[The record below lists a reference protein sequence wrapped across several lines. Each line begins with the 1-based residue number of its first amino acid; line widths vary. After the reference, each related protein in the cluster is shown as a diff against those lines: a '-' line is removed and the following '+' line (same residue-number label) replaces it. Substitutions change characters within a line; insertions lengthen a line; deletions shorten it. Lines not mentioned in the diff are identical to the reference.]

1 MSTPW
6 QVLYRLDA
14 TQANMQDH
22 IHVNSPCKL
31 TCDALQILN
40 NTQTHKTF
48 LQLKISNPLDVSQTS
63 CAASITLHA
72 HNGQD
77 YVFPQEPLALSLD
90 AHASFEMEPLEISVQ
105 DVTSADVYIWQNS
118 DSHAS
123 NSLESD
129 PVEPAVNPAAGVMP
143 EAVNPAAGVIPEAV
157 NPAAGVMPEV
167 GVIPELAVEPTVN
180 PTADVMPTMVMPSAN
195 NLADND
201 QGLTAQTDALS
212 NDSTTAQP
220 HTIGYVQA
228 ANTHALKQQTPAQK
242 NKKKIIVISLIVALV
257 CIAAIAAGAFWY
269 LHNQQVQNQ
278 QQEQADQ
285 DATSEDSSADQSD
298 NSPSKTPATLSISCN
313 PSKPFWGIWVYES
326 DDKKDA
332 DDHAH
337 DFTSHGFTAITVDT
351 ATIPEAK
358 FTKKYAVTVG
368 TWKDEAS
375 TKDAIQALKDAGY
388 GTFKPTYSGKISS
401 SSSAASVTLECV
413 SSTGTTLS
421 GSVRR
426 DANGY
431 VLADSDTH
439 TYTAE
444 EITAKNLTPAELC
457 IAWNEPF
464 ARKGYAFSNAGLQTY
479 FERNCP
485 WYKCTHAS
493 VSLQGVEAAN
503 NELFKSYAKEHS
515 DFSPWLYLKV

>member
-22 IHVNSPCKL
+22 IHVNDSCKL
-31 TCDALQILN
+31 TCEALQILN

-48 LQLKISNPLDVSQTS
+48 LQLKISNPFDAPQAS
-63 CAASITLHA
+63 CAASITLHTRD
-72 HNGQD
+72 GQD
-77 YVFPQEPLALSLD
+77 YVFPQEPLTLSLD
-90 AHASFEMEPLEISVQ
+90 THASFEMEPLEISVQ
-105 DVTSADVYIWQNS
+105 DVTGADVYIWQNA
-118 DSHAS
+118 DAHES
-123 NSLESD
+123 NSIESD
-129 PVEPAVNPAAGVMP
+129 VVEPAVNPAAGIAPEAGVMPEAVNTAAGVIPEAGVMP
-143 EAVNPAAGVIPEAV
+143 EAVNPAA
-157 NPAAGVMPEV
+157 
-167 GVIPELAVEPTVN
+167 
-180 PTADVMPTMVMPSAN
+180 DVMPTTVMPSVN
-195 NLADND
+195 NLADNHQD
-201 QGLTAQTDALS
+201 LTAQTGGLPNVSAA
-212 NDSTTAQP
+212 AQP
-220 HTIGYVQA
+220 HAIDYV
-228 ANTHALKQQTPAQK
+228 HATNAVAPQQKAQK
-242 NKKKIIVISLIVALV
+242 NKKKIIIISLIVALV

-269 LHNQQVQNQ
+269 LHTQQEQNQ
-278 QQEQADQ
+278 QQEQAEQSVESKDN
-285 DATSEDSSADQSD
+285 SADQSD
-298 NSPSKTPATLSISCN
+298 NSSSKATATLSISCN

-413 SSTGTTLS
+413 SSTGATLS

-439 TYTAE
+439 AYTTE

>member
-90 AHASFEMEPLEISVQ
+90 AHASFEMEPLEISIQ
-105 DVTSADVYIWQNS
+105 DVASADVYIWQNS
-118 DSHAS
+118 DSHES

-129 PVEPAVNPAAGVMP
+129 VVEPS
-143 EAVNPAAGVIPEAV
+143 VNPAAGVIPEAGVMPEAVEPTV
-157 NPAAGVMPEV
+157 NPAAGVMPTT
-167 GVIPELAVEPTVN
+167 VIPSV
-180 PTADVMPTMVMPSAN
+180 N
-195 NLADND
+195 NLADNHQD
-201 QGLTAQTDALS
+201 LTAQTDALS
-212 NDSTTAQP
+212 SESTTAQP
-220 HTIGYVQA
+220 HTIGYAQA
-228 ANTHALKQQTPAQK
+228 ANTHAPKQQTPAQK

-269 LHNQQVQNQ
+269 LHTQQEQNQ

-285 DATSEDSSADQSD
+285 DVTSEDSSADQSD
-298 NSPSKTPATLSISCN
+298 NSSSKTPATLSISCN

-388 GTFKPTYSGKISS
+388 GTFKPSYSGKISS
-401 SSSAASVTLECV
+401 SSSATSVTLECV
-413 SSTGTTLS
+413 SSTGATLS

-439 TYTAE
+439 EYTAE
-444 EITAKNLTPAELC
+444 ELAAKNLTPAELC
-457 IAWNEPF
+457 VAWNEPF

-503 NELFKSYAKEHS
+503 NELFKSYAKGRG
-515 DFSPWLYLKV
+515 DYSPWLYLKV

>member
-14 TQANMQDH
+14 TQTNMQDH

-90 AHASFEMEPLEISVQ
+90 AHTSFEMEPLEISVQ
-105 DVTSADVYIWQNS
+105 DVASADVYMWQNA
-118 DSHAS
+118 DAHES
-123 NSLESD
+123 NSIESD
-129 PVEPAVNPAAGVMP
+129 VVEPAVNPAAGIAP
-143 EAVNPAAGVIPEAV
+143 E
-157 NPAAGVMPEV
+157 AGVMPE
-167 GVIPELAVEPTVN
+167 TVD
-180 PTADVMPTMVMPSAN
+180 PAADVMPTTVMPSVN
-195 NLADND
+195 TLADNN

-220 HTIGYVQA
+220 HTIDYV
-228 ANTHALKQQTPAQK
+228 HATNAVAPQQKAQK
-242 NKKKIIVISLIVALV
+242 NKKKIIIISLIVALV

-269 LHNQQVQNQ
+269 LHTQQEQNQ
-278 QQEQADQ
+278 QQEQANQ

-298 NSPSKTPATLSISCN
+298 NSSSKTPATLSISCN

-444 EITAKNLTPAELC
+444 EITTKNLTPAELC

>member
-105 DVTSADVYIWQNS
+105 DVASADVYTWQNA
-118 DSHAS
+118 DAHEV

-129 PVEPAVNPAAGVMP
+129 AIEPAVNPAAGVMP
-143 EAVNPAAGVIPEAV
+143 EAVNPAV
-157 NPAAGVMPEV
+157 
-167 GVIPELAVEPTVN
+167 
-180 PTADVMPTMVMPSAN
+180 DVMPTTVMPSAN
-195 NLADND
+195 NLADNN
-201 QGLTAQTDALS
+201 QGLTAQTGALNS
-212 NDSTTAQP
+212 DSTAAQP

-228 ANTHALKQQTPAQK
+228 ANASVPKQKAQK
-242 NKKKIIVISLIVALV
+242 NKKKIIIISLIVALV

-269 LHNQQVQNQ
+269 LHTQQEQNQ
-278 QQEQADQ
+278 QQEQANQ

-298 NSPSKTPATLSISCN
+298 NSSSKATATLSISCN

-351 ATIPEAK
+351 VTIPEAK

-503 NELFKSYAKEHS
+503 NELFKSYAKGRG
-515 DFSPWLYLKV
+515 DYSPWLYLKV

>member
-1 MSTPW
+1 
-6 QVLYRLDA
+6 
-14 TQANMQDH
+14 MQDH

-105 DVTSADVYIWQNS
+105 DVASADVYIWQNS
-118 DSHAS
+118 DSHES

-129 PVEPAVNPAAGVMP
+129 VVEPS
-143 EAVNPAAGVIPEAV
+143 VNPAAGVIPEAGVMPEAVEPTV
-157 NPAAGVMPEV
+157 NPAAGVMPTT
-167 GVIPELAVEPTVN
+167 VIPSV
-180 PTADVMPTMVMPSAN
+180 N
-195 NLADND
+195 NLADNHQD
-201 QGLTAQTDALS
+201 LTAQTDALS
-212 NDSTTAQP
+212 SESTTAQP

-228 ANTHALKQQTPAQK
+228 ANTHAPKQQTPAQK

-269 LHNQQVQNQ
+269 LHTQQEQNQ

-285 DATSEDSSADQSD
+285 DVTSEDSSADQSD
-298 NSPSKTPATLSISCN
+298 NSSSKTPATLSISCN

-388 GTFKPTYSGKISS
+388 GTFKPSYSGKISS
-401 SSSAASVTLECV
+401 SSSATSVTLECV
-413 SSTGTTLS
+413 SSTGATLS

-439 TYTAE
+439 EYTAE
-444 EITAKNLTPAELC
+444 ELAAKNLTPAELC
-457 IAWNEPF
+457 VAWNEPF

-503 NELFKSYAKEHS
+503 NELFKSYAKGRG
-515 DFSPWLYLKV
+515 DYSPWLYLKV

>member
-48 LQLKISNPLDVSQTS
+48 LQLKISNPFDAPQTS

-72 HNGQD
+72 RDGQD

-90 AHASFEMEPLEISVQ
+90 AHASFEMEPLEISAQ
-105 DVTSADVYIWQNS
+105 DVTGADVYMWQNT
-118 DSHAS
+118 DAHEV

-129 PVEPAVNPAAGVMP
+129 AVEPAVNPAAGVVP
-143 EAVNPAAGVIPEAV
+143 EAVNPAADVVPEAGVIPE
-157 NPAAGVMPEV
+157 P
-167 GVIPELAVEPTVN
+167 AVEPTVN
-180 PTADVMPTMVMPSAN
+180 PTADVMPTMVMPSVN
-195 NLADND
+195 NLADNN
-201 QGLTAQTDALS
+201 QGLTVQTGALPNVSTAAQS
-212 NDSTTAQP
+212 
-220 HTIGYVQA
+220 HTMGYVQS
-228 ANTHALKQQTPAQK
+228 ANASVPKQKAQK
-242 NKKKIIVISLIVALV
+242 NKKKIIIISLIVALV

-269 LHNQQVQNQ
+269 LHTQQEQNQ

-298 NSPSKTPATLSISCN
+298 NSSSNTAATLSISCN

-375 TKDAIQALKDAGY
+375 TKDAVQALQDAGY
-388 GTFKPTYSGKISS
+388 GTFKPSYSGKISS
-401 SSSAASVTLECV
+401 LSSAASVTLECV
-413 SSTGTTLS
+413 SSTGATLS

-439 TYTAE
+439 AYTTE
-444 EITAKNLTPAELC
+444 ELAAKNLTPAELC
-457 IAWNEPF
+457 VAWNEPF
-464 ARKGYAFSNAGLQTY
+464 ARKGYAFSNPGLQTY

-485 WYKCTHAS
+485 WYKCTHAN

-503 NELFKSYAKEHS
+503 NELFKSYAK
-515 DFSPWLYLKV
+515 DRGDYSPWLYLKV

>member
-90 AHASFEMEPLEISVQ
+90 ARASFEMEPLEISVQ
-105 DVTSADVYIWQNS
+105 DVTSADVYIWQNA
-118 DSHAS
+118 DAHES
-123 NSLESD
+123 NSIESD
-129 PVEPAVNPAAGVMP
+129 VVEPAVNPAAGVIPEAGVMP
-143 EAVNPAAGVIPEAV
+143 EAVNPAA
-157 NPAAGVMPEV
+157 
-167 GVIPELAVEPTVN
+167 
-180 PTADVMPTMVMPSAN
+180 DVMPTTVMPSVN
-195 NLADND
+195 NLTDNHQD
-201 QGLTAQTDALS
+201 LTAQTDGLP
-212 NDSTTAQP
+212 NVSTAAQP
-220 HTIGYVQA
+220 HAIDYVHA
-228 ANTHALKQQTPAQK
+228 ANAVAPQQKAQK
-242 NKKKIIVISLIVALV
+242 NKKKIIIISLIVALV

-269 LHNQQVQNQ
+269 LHTQQEQNQ
-278 QQEQADQ
+278 QQEQANQ
-285 DATSEDSSADQSD
+285 DATSQDSSADQSD
-298 NSPSKTPATLSISCN
+298 NSSSKATATLSISCN

-368 TWKDEAS
+368 TWKDEVS
-375 TKDAIQALKDAGY
+375 TKDAVQALKDAGY

-439 TYTAE
+439 AYTTE

>member
-1 MSTPW
+1 
-6 QVLYRLDA
+6 
-14 TQANMQDH
+14 MQDH

-105 DVTSADVYIWQNS
+105 DVASADVYTWQNA
-118 DSHAS
+118 DAHEV

-129 PVEPAVNPAAGVMP
+129 AIEPAVNPAAGVMP
-143 EAVNPAAGVIPEAV
+143 EAVNPAV
-157 NPAAGVMPEV
+157 
-167 GVIPELAVEPTVN
+167 
-180 PTADVMPTMVMPSAN
+180 DVMPTTVMPSAN
-195 NLADND
+195 NLADNN
-201 QGLTAQTDALS
+201 QGLTAQTGALNS
-212 NDSTTAQP
+212 DSTAAQP

-228 ANTHALKQQTPAQK
+228 ANASVPKQKAQK
-242 NKKKIIVISLIVALV
+242 NKKKIIIISLIVALV

-269 LHNQQVQNQ
+269 LHTQQEQNQ
-278 QQEQADQ
+278 QQEQANQ

-298 NSPSKTPATLSISCN
+298 NSSSKATATLSISCN

-351 ATIPEAK
+351 VTIPEAK

-503 NELFKSYAKEHS
+503 NELFKSYAKGRG
-515 DFSPWLYLKV
+515 DYSPWLYLKV

>member
-105 DVTSADVYIWQNS
+105 DVASADVYIWQNA
-118 DSHAS
+118 DAHEV

-129 PVEPAVNPAAGVMP
+129 AIEPAVNPAAGVMP
-143 EAVNPAAGVIPEAV
+143 EAVNPAV
-157 NPAAGVMPEV
+157 
-167 GVIPELAVEPTVN
+167 
-180 PTADVMPTMVMPSAN
+180 DVMPTTVMPSAN
-195 NLADND
+195 NLADNN
-201 QGLTAQTDALS
+201 QGLTAQTGALNS
-212 NDSTTAQP
+212 DSTTAQP

-228 ANTHALKQQTPAQK
+228 ANASVPKQKAQK
-242 NKKKIIVISLIVALV
+242 NKKKIIIISLIVALV

-269 LHNQQVQNQ
+269 LHTQQEQNQ

-285 DATSEDSSADQSD
+285 DVTSEDSSADQSD
-298 NSPSKTPATLSISCN
+298 NSSSKTPATLSISCN

-375 TKDAIQALKDAGY
+375 TKDAVQALKDAGY
-388 GTFKPTYSGKISS
+388 GTFKPSYSGKISS
-401 SSSAASVTLECV
+401 SSSATSVTLECV
-413 SSTGTTLS
+413 SSTGATLS

-439 TYTAE
+439 EYTAAE
-444 EITAKNLTPAELC
+444 LAAKNLTPAELC

>member
-105 DVTSADVYIWQNS
+105 DVTGADVYIWQNA
-118 DSHAS
+118 DAHEA

-129 PVEPAVNPAAGVMP
+129 AIEPAVNPAAGVMP
-143 EAVNPAAGVIPEAV
+143 EAVNPAAGV
-157 NPAAGVMPEV
+157 MPE
-167 GVIPELAVEPTVN
+167 PAVEPTVN
-180 PTADVMPTMVMPSAN
+180 PTADVMPTMVMPSVN
-195 NLADND
+195 NLADNHQD
-201 QGLTAQTDALS
+201 LTAQTGALNS
-212 NDSTTAQP
+212 DSTTAQP

-228 ANTHALKQQTPAQK
+228 ANASVPKQKAQK
-242 NKKKIIVISLIVALV
+242 NKKKIIIISLIVALV

-269 LHNQQVQNQ
+269 LHTQQEQNQ
-278 QQEQADQ
+278 QQEQANQ

-298 NSPSKTPATLSISCN
+298 NSSSKATATLSISCN

-351 ATIPEAK
+351 VTIPEAK

-439 TYTAE
+439 EYTAE
-444 EITAKNLTPAELC
+444 ELAAKNLTPAELC
-457 IAWNEPF
+457 VAWNEPF

-503 NELFKSYAKEHS
+503 NELFKSYAKGRG
-515 DFSPWLYLKV
+515 DYSPWLYLKV

>member
-105 DVTSADVYIWQNS
+105 DVASADVYIWQNS
-118 DSHAS
+118 DSHES

-129 PVEPAVNPAAGVMP
+129 VVEPS
-143 EAVNPAAGVIPEAV
+143 VNPAAGVIPEAGVMPEAVEPTV
-157 NPAAGVMPEV
+157 NPAAGVMPTT
-167 GVIPELAVEPTVN
+167 VIPSV
-180 PTADVMPTMVMPSAN
+180 N
-195 NLADND
+195 NLADNHQD
-201 QGLTAQTDALS
+201 LTAQTDALS
-212 NDSTTAQP
+212 SESTTAQP

-228 ANTHALKQQTPAQK
+228 ANTHAPKQQTPAQK

-269 LHNQQVQNQ
+269 LHTQQEQNQ
-278 QQEQADQ
+278 QQEQANQ
-285 DATSEDSSADQSD
+285 DATSQDSSADQSD
-298 NSPSKTPATLSISCN
+298 NSSSKATTTLSISCN

-337 DFTSHGFTAITVDT
+337 DFTSHGFTAIAVDT
-351 ATIPEAK
+351 ATIPEVK

-375 TKDAIQALKDAGY
+375 TKDAVQALKDAGY
-388 GTFKPTYSGKISS
+388 GTFKPSYSGKISS

-439 TYTAE
+439 AYTTE
-444 EITAKNLTPAELC
+444 ELTAKNLTPAELC

-503 NELFKSYAKEHS
+503 NELLKSYAKEHS

>member
-105 DVTSADVYIWQNS
+105 DVASADVYIWQNA
-118 DSHAS
+118 DAHEV

-129 PVEPAVNPAAGVMP
+129 AIEPAVNPAAGVMP
-143 EAVNPAAGVIPEAV
+143 EAVNPAV
-157 NPAAGVMPEV
+157 
-167 GVIPELAVEPTVN
+167 
-180 PTADVMPTMVMPSAN
+180 DVMPTTVMPSAN
-195 NLADND
+195 NLADNN
-201 QGLTAQTDALS
+201 QGLTAQTGALNS
-212 NDSTTAQP
+212 DSTTAQP

-228 ANTHALKQQTPAQK
+228 ANASVPKQKAQK
-242 NKKKIIVISLIVALV
+242 NKKKIIIISLIVALV

-269 LHNQQVQNQ
+269 LHTQQEQNQ

-285 DATSEDSSADQSD
+285 DVTSEDSSADQSD
-298 NSPSKTPATLSISCN
+298 NSSSKTPATLSISCN

-375 TKDAIQALKDAGY
+375 TKDAVQALKDAGY
-388 GTFKPTYSGKISS
+388 GTFKPSYSGKISS
-401 SSSAASVTLECV
+401 SSSATSVTLECV
-413 SSTGTTLS
+413 SSTGATLS

-439 TYTAE
+439 EYTAE
-444 EITAKNLTPAELC
+444 ELAAKNLTPAELC

>member
-48 LQLKISNPLDVSQTS
+48 LQLKISNPLDVPQTS

-72 HNGQD
+72 HDGQD

-105 DVTSADVYIWQNS
+105 DVTGTDVYIWQNS
-118 DSHAS
+118 DSHES

-129 PVEPAVNPAAGVMP
+129 VVEPSVNPAAGVMP
-143 EAVNPAAGVIPEAV
+143 EP
-157 NPAAGVMPEV
+157 
-167 GVIPELAVEPTVN
+167 AVEPTVN
-180 PTADVMPTMVMPSAN
+180 PTADVMPTMVMPSVN
-195 NLADND
+195 NLADNHQD
-201 QGLTAQTDALS
+201 LTAQTGALNS
-212 NDSTTAQP
+212 DSTTAQP

-228 ANTHALKQQTPAQK
+228 ANASVPKQKAQK
-242 NKKKIIVISLIVALV
+242 NKKKIIIISLIVALV

-269 LHNQQVQNQ
+269 LHTQQEQNQ
-278 QQEQADQ
+278 QQEQANQ

-298 NSPSKTPATLSISCN
+298 NSSSKATATLSISCN

-351 ATIPEAK
+351 VTIPEAK

-503 NELFKSYAKEHS
+503 NELFKSYAKGRG
-515 DFSPWLYLKV
+515 DYSPWLYLKV

>member
-105 DVTSADVYIWQNS
+105 DVASADVYIWQNA
-118 DSHAS
+118 DAHEV

-129 PVEPAVNPAAGVMP
+129 AIEPAVNPAAGVMP
-143 EAVNPAAGVIPEAV
+143 EAVNPAV
-157 NPAAGVMPEV
+157 
-167 GVIPELAVEPTVN
+167 
-180 PTADVMPTMVMPSAN
+180 DVMPTTVMPSAN
-195 NLADND
+195 NLADNN
-201 QGLTAQTDALS
+201 QGLTAQTGALNS
-212 NDSTTAQP
+212 DSTAAQP

-228 ANTHALKQQTPAQK
+228 ANASVPKQKAQK
-242 NKKKIIVISLIVALV
+242 NKKKIIIISLIVALV

-269 LHNQQVQNQ
+269 LHTQQEQNQ
-278 QQEQADQ
+278 QQEQANQ

-298 NSPSKTPATLSISCN
+298 NSSSKATATLSISCN

-351 ATIPEAK
+351 VTIPEAK

-421 GSVRR
+421 GSVIR

>member
-105 DVTSADVYIWQNS
+105 DVASADVYIWQNA
-118 DSHAS
+118 DAHEV

-129 PVEPAVNPAAGVMP
+129 AIEPAVNPAAGVMP
-143 EAVNPAAGVIPEAV
+143 EAVNPAV
-157 NPAAGVMPEV
+157 
-167 GVIPELAVEPTVN
+167 
-180 PTADVMPTMVMPSAN
+180 DVMPTTVMPSAN
-195 NLADND
+195 NLADNN
-201 QGLTAQTDALS
+201 QGLTAQTGALNS
-212 NDSTTAQP
+212 DSTAAQP

-228 ANTHALKQQTPAQK
+228 ANASVPKQKAQK
-242 NKKKIIVISLIVALV
+242 NKKKIIIISLIVALV

-269 LHNQQVQNQ
+269 LHTQQEQNQ
-278 QQEQADQ
+278 QQEQANQ

-298 NSPSKTPATLSISCN
+298 NSSSKATATLSISCN

-351 ATIPEAK
+351 VTIPEAK

-485 WYKCTHAS
+485 WYKCAHAS

-503 NELFKSYAKEHS
+503 NELFKSYAKGRG
-515 DFSPWLYLKV
+515 DYSPWLYLKV

>member
-1 MSTPW
+1 
-6 QVLYRLDA
+6 
-14 TQANMQDH
+14 MQDH

-105 DVTSADVYIWQNS
+105 DVASADVYIWQNA
-118 DSHAS
+118 DAHEV

-129 PVEPAVNPAAGVMP
+129 AIEPAVNPAAGVMP
-143 EAVNPAAGVIPEAV
+143 EAVNPAV
-157 NPAAGVMPEV
+157 
-167 GVIPELAVEPTVN
+167 
-180 PTADVMPTMVMPSAN
+180 DVMPTTVMPSAN
-195 NLADND
+195 NLADNN
-201 QGLTAQTDALS
+201 QGLTAQTGALNS
-212 NDSTTAQP
+212 DSTAAQP

-228 ANTHALKQQTPAQK
+228 ANASVPKQKAQK
-242 NKKKIIVISLIVALV
+242 NKKKVIVISLIVALV

-269 LHNQQVQNQ
+269 LHTQQEQNQ

-326 DDKKDA
+326 NDKKDA

-503 NELFKSYAKEHS
+503 NELFKSYAKGRG
-515 DFSPWLYLKV
+515 DYSPWLYLKV

>member
-6 QVLYRLDA
+6 QVLCRLDA

-105 DVTSADVYIWQNS
+105 DVASADVYIWQNA
-118 DSHAS
+118 DAHEV

-129 PVEPAVNPAAGVMP
+129 AIEPAVNPAAGVMP
-143 EAVNPAAGVIPEAV
+143 EAVNPAV
-157 NPAAGVMPEV
+157 
-167 GVIPELAVEPTVN
+167 
-180 PTADVMPTMVMPSAN
+180 DVMPTTVMPSAN
-195 NLADND
+195 NLADNN
-201 QGLTAQTDALS
+201 QGLTAQTGALNS
-212 NDSTTAQP
+212 DSTTAQP

-228 ANTHALKQQTPAQK
+228 ANASVPKQKAQK
-242 NKKKIIVISLIVALV
+242 NKKKIIIISLIVALV

-269 LHNQQVQNQ
+269 LHTQQEQNQ
-278 QQEQADQ
+278 QQEQANQ

-298 NSPSKTPATLSISCN
+298 NSSSKATATLSISCN

-351 ATIPEAK
+351 VTIPEAK

-464 ARKGYAFSNAGLQTY
+464 ARKGYTFSNAGLQTY

-503 NELFKSYAKEHS
+503 NELFKSYAKGRG
-515 DFSPWLYLKV
+515 DYSPWLYLKV

>member
-1 MSTPW
+1 
-6 QVLYRLDA
+6 
-14 TQANMQDH
+14 MQDH

-105 DVTSADVYIWQNS
+105 DVASADVYIWQNANA
-118 DSHAS
+118 HEV

-129 PVEPAVNPAAGVMP
+129 AIEPAVNPAAGVMP
-143 EAVNPAAGVIPEAV
+143 EAVNPAV
-157 NPAAGVMPEV
+157 
-167 GVIPELAVEPTVN
+167 
-180 PTADVMPTMVMPSAN
+180 DVMPTTVMPSAN
-195 NLADND
+195 NLADNN
-201 QGLTAQTDALS
+201 QGLTAQTGALNS
-212 NDSTTAQP
+212 DSTAAQP

-228 ANTHALKQQTPAQK
+228 ANASVPKQKAQK
-242 NKKKIIVISLIVALV
+242 NKKKIIIISLIVALV

-269 LHNQQVQNQ
+269 LHTQQEQNQ
-278 QQEQADQ
+278 QQEQANQ

-298 NSPSKTPATLSISCN
+298 NSSSKATATLSISCN

-351 ATIPEAK
+351 VTIPEAK

-503 NELFKSYAKEHS
+503 NELFKSYAKGRG
-515 DFSPWLYLKV
+515 DYSPWLYLKV

>member
-48 LQLKISNPLDVSQTS
+48 LQLKISNPLDVSQIS

-105 DVTSADVYIWQNS
+105 DVASADVYIWQNA
-118 DSHAS
+118 DAHEV

-129 PVEPAVNPAAGVMP
+129 AIEPAVNPAAGVMP
-143 EAVNPAAGVIPEAV
+143 EAVNPAV
-157 NPAAGVMPEV
+157 
-167 GVIPELAVEPTVN
+167 
-180 PTADVMPTMVMPSAN
+180 DVMPTTVMPSAN
-195 NLADND
+195 NLADNN
-201 QGLTAQTDALS
+201 QGLTAQTGALNS
-212 NDSTTAQP
+212 DSTAAQP

-228 ANTHALKQQTPAQK
+228 ANTHAPKQQTPVQK
-242 NKKKIIVISLIVALV
+242 NKKKIIIISLIVALV

-269 LHNQQVQNQ
+269 LHTQQEQNQ
-278 QQEQADQ
+278 QQEQANQ

-298 NSPSKTPATLSISCN
+298 NSSSKATATLSISCN

-351 ATIPEAK
+351 VTIPEAK

-503 NELFKSYAKEHS
+503 NELFKSYAKGRG
-515 DFSPWLYLKV
+515 DYSPWLYLKV

>member
-14 TQANMQDH
+14 TQANIQDH
-22 IHVNSPCKL
+22 VHVNDPCKL
-31 TCDALQILN
+31 TCEALQILN

-105 DVTSADVYIWQNS
+105 DVTGADVYMWQNA
-118 DSHAS
+118 DAHED
-123 NSLESD
+123 NSLEAD
-129 PVEPAVNPAAGVMP
+129 ALEPAVNPAAGVMP
-143 EAVNPAAGVIPEAV
+143 EAVNPAAGVIPEA
-157 NPAAGVMPEV
+157 GVMPE
-167 GVIPELAVEPTVN
+167 AVEPAVN
-180 PTADVMPTMVMPSAN
+180 PAADVMPTTVMPSAN
-195 NLADND
+195 NLADNN
-201 QGLTAQTDALS
+201 QGLTAQTGTLNS
-212 NDSTTAQP
+212 NSTTVQP

-228 ANTHALKQQTPAQK
+228 ANTHAPKQQTPAQK

-269 LHNQQVQNQ
+269 LHTQQEQEQNQ

-285 DATSEDSSADQSD
+285 DATSQDSSADQSD
-298 NSPSKTPATLSISCN
+298 NSSSKAAATLSISCN

-388 GTFKPTYSGKISS
+388 GTFKPSYSGKISS

>member
-14 TQANMQDH
+14 TQTNMQDH

-129 PVEPAVNPAAGVMP
+129 AVEPAVNPAAGVMP
-143 EAVNPAAGVIPEAV
+143 EAVNPAV
-157 NPAAGVMPEV
+157 
-167 GVIPELAVEPTVN
+167 
-180 PTADVMPTMVMPSAN
+180 DVMPTTVMPSAN
-195 NLADND
+195 NLADNN
-201 QGLTAQTDALS
+201 QGLTAQTGALNS
-212 NDSTTAQP
+212 DSTAAQP

-228 ANTHALKQQTPAQK
+228 ANASVPKQKAQK
-242 NKKKIIVISLIVALV
+242 NKKKIIIISLIVALV

-269 LHNQQVQNQ
+269 LHTQQEQNQ
-278 QQEQADQ
+278 QQEQANQ

-298 NSPSKTPATLSISCN
+298 NSSSKATATLSISCN

-351 ATIPEAK
+351 VTIPEAK

>member
-14 TQANMQDH
+14 TQTNMQDH
-22 IHVNSPCKL
+22 IHVNSLCKL

-48 LQLKISNPLDVSQTS
+48 LQLKISNPFDAPQTS

-72 HNGQD
+72 RDGQD

-105 DVTSADVYIWQNS
+105 DVTGADVYIWQNT
-118 DSHAS
+118 DAHEA

-129 PVEPAVNPAAGVMP
+129 AVEPAVDSAAVVVPEAVNPMAGVVPEAGVMP
-143 EAVNPAAGVIPEAV
+143 EQ
-157 NPAAGVMPEV
+157 
-167 GVIPELAVEPTVN
+167 AVEPTVN
-180 PTADVMPTMVMPSAN
+180 PTADVMPTMVMPSVN
-195 NLADND
+195 NLADNN
-201 QGLTAQTDALS
+201 QGLTAQIGALPNVS
-212 NDSTTAQP
+212 AAIQP

-228 ANTHALKQQTPAQK
+228 ANTHAPEQQTPAQK
-242 NKKKIIVISLIVALV
+242 NKKKIIIISLIVALV

-269 LHNQQVQNQ
+269 LHTQQEQNQ

-298 NSPSKTPATLSISCN
+298 NSSSKTPATLSISCN

-368 TWKDEAS
+368 TWKNEVS
-375 TKDAIQALKDAGY
+375 TKDAVQALQDAGY
-388 GTFKPTYSGKISS
+388 GTFKPSYSGKISS
-401 SSSAASVTLECV
+401 SASASATSVTLECV
-413 SSTGTTLS
+413 SATGATLS
-421 GSVRR
+421 GTVRR

-439 TYTAE
+439 AYTAE
-444 EITAKNLTPAELC
+444 ELATKNLTPAELC
-457 IAWNEPF
+457 VAWNEPF
-464 ARKGYAFSNAGLQTY
+464 ARKGYWFSNTGLQTY

-485 WYKCTHAS
+485 WYKCTHAN
-493 VSLQGVEAAN
+493 VTLQGVEAAN
-503 NELFKSYAKEHS
+503 NELFKSYAKGRG
-515 DFSPWLYLKV
+515 DYSPWLYLKV

>member
-105 DVTSADVYIWQNS
+105 DVASADVYIWQNA
-118 DSHAS
+118 DAHEV

-129 PVEPAVNPAAGVMP
+129 AIEPAVNPAAGVMP
-143 EAVNPAAGVIPEAV
+143 EAVNPAV
-157 NPAAGVMPEV
+157 
-167 GVIPELAVEPTVN
+167 
-180 PTADVMPTMVMPSAN
+180 DVMPTTVMPSAN
-195 NLADND
+195 NLADNN
-201 QGLTAQTDALS
+201 QGLTAQTGALNS
-212 NDSTTAQP
+212 DSTAAQP

-228 ANTHALKQQTPAQK
+228 ANASVPKQKAQK
-242 NKKKIIVISLIVALV
+242 NKKKVIVISLIVALV

-269 LHNQQVQNQ
+269 LHTQQEQNQ

-326 DDKKDA
+326 NDKKDA

-503 NELFKSYAKEHS
+503 NELFKSYAKGRG
-515 DFSPWLYLKV
+515 DYSPWLYLKV

>member
-105 DVTSADVYIWQNS
+105 DVASADVYTWQNA
-118 DSHAS
+118 DAHEV

-129 PVEPAVNPAAGVMP
+129 AIEPAVNPAAGVMP
-143 EAVNPAAGVIPEAV
+143 EAVNPAV
-157 NPAAGVMPEV
+157 
-167 GVIPELAVEPTVN
+167 
-180 PTADVMPTMVMPSAN
+180 DVMPTMVMPSAN
-195 NLADND
+195 NLADNN
-201 QGLTAQTDALS
+201 QGLTAQTGALNS
-212 NDSTTAQP
+212 DSTTAQP

-228 ANTHALKQQTPAQK
+228 ANASVPKQKAQK
-242 NKKKIIVISLIVALV
+242 NKKKIIIISLIVALV

-269 LHNQQVQNQ
+269 LHTQQEQNQ
-278 QQEQADQ
+278 QQEQANQ

-298 NSPSKTPATLSISCN
+298 NSSSKATATLSISCN

-351 ATIPEAK
+351 VTIPEAK

-503 NELFKSYAKEHS
+503 NELFKSYAKGRG
-515 DFSPWLYLKV
+515 DYSPWLYLKV

>member
-105 DVTSADVYIWQNS
+105 DVASADVYIWQNA
-118 DSHAS
+118 DAHEV

-129 PVEPAVNPAAGVMP
+129 AIEPAVNPAAGVMP
-143 EAVNPAAGVIPEAV
+143 EAVNPAV
-157 NPAAGVMPEV
+157 
-167 GVIPELAVEPTVN
+167 
-180 PTADVMPTMVMPSAN
+180 DVMPTTVMPSAN
-195 NLADND
+195 NLADNN
-201 QGLTAQTDALS
+201 QGLTAQTGALNS
-212 NDSTTAQP
+212 DSTAAQP

-228 ANTHALKQQTPAQK
+228 ANASVPKQKAQK
-242 NKKKIIVISLIVALV
+242 NKKKIIIISLIVALV

-269 LHNQQVQNQ
+269 LHTQQEQNQ
-278 QQEQADQ
+278 QQEQANQ

-298 NSPSKTPATLSISCN
+298 NSSSKATATLSISCN

-439 TYTAE
+439 AYTTE

-464 ARKGYAFSNAGLQTY
+464 ARKGYAFSNAGLQAY

>member
-105 DVTSADVYIWQNS
+105 DVASADVYMWQNS
-118 DSHAS
+118 DSHES

-129 PVEPAVNPAAGVMP
+129 VVEPAVNPAAGAIPEAGVMP
-143 EAVNPAAGVIPEAV
+143 EAVNPAAGVIPEA
-157 NPAAGVMPEV
+157 GVMPE
-167 GVIPELAVEPTVN
+167 AVN
-180 PTADVMPTMVMPSAN
+180 PAADVMPTTVMPSVN
-195 NLADND
+195 NLTDNHQD
-201 QGLTAQTDALS
+201 LTAQTDGLP
-212 NDSTTAQP
+212 NVSTAAQP
-220 HTIGYVQA
+220 HAIDYVHA
-228 ANTHALKQQTPAQK
+228 ANAVAPQQKVQK
-242 NKKKIIVISLIVALV
+242 NKKKIIIISLIVALV

-269 LHNQQVQNQ
+269 LHTQQEQNQ

-285 DATSEDSSADQSD
+285 DATSQDSSADQSD
-298 NSPSKTPATLSISCN
+298 NSSSKTPATLSISCN

-375 TKDAIQALKDAGY
+375 TKDAVQALKDAGY
-388 GTFKPTYSGKISS
+388 GTFKPSYSGKISS
-401 SSSAASVTLECV
+401 SSSATSVTLECV
-413 SSTGTTLS
+413 SSTGATLS

-439 TYTAE
+439 EYTAE
-444 EITAKNLTPAELC
+444 ELAAKNLTPAELC

-503 NELFKSYAKEHS
+503 NELFKSYAKGRG
-515 DFSPWLYLKV
+515 DYSPWLYLKV

>member
-77 YVFPQEPLALSLD
+77 YVFPQEPLALSHD

-105 DVTSADVYIWQNS
+105 DVASADVYTWQNA
-118 DSHAS
+118 DAHEV

-129 PVEPAVNPAAGVMP
+129 AIEPAVNPAAGVMP
-143 EAVNPAAGVIPEAV
+143 EAVNPAV
-157 NPAAGVMPEV
+157 
-167 GVIPELAVEPTVN
+167 
-180 PTADVMPTMVMPSAN
+180 DVMPTTVMPSAN
-195 NLADND
+195 NLADNN
-201 QGLTAQTDALS
+201 QGLTAQTGALNS
-212 NDSTTAQP
+212 DSTAAQP

-228 ANTHALKQQTPAQK
+228 ANASVPKQKAQK
-242 NKKKIIVISLIVALV
+242 NKKKIIIISLIVALV

-269 LHNQQVQNQ
+269 LHTQQEQNQ
-278 QQEQADQ
+278 QQEQANQ

-298 NSPSKTPATLSISCN
+298 NSSSKATATLSISCN

-351 ATIPEAK
+351 VTIPEAK

-503 NELFKSYAKEHS
+503 NELFKSYAKGRG
-515 DFSPWLYLKV
+515 DYSPWLYLKV

>member
-14 TQANMQDH
+14 TQTNMQDH

-105 DVTSADVYIWQNS
+105 DVASADVYIWQNA
-118 DSHAS
+118 DAHEV

-129 PVEPAVNPAAGVMP
+129 AIEPAVNPAAGVMP
-143 EAVNPAAGVIPEAV
+143 EAVNPAV
-157 NPAAGVMPEV
+157 
-167 GVIPELAVEPTVN
+167 
-180 PTADVMPTMVMPSAN
+180 DVMPTTVMPSAN
-195 NLADND
+195 NLADNN
-201 QGLTAQTDALS
+201 QGLTAQTGALNS
-212 NDSTTAQP
+212 DSTTAQP

-228 ANTHALKQQTPAQK
+228 ANASVPKQKAQK
-242 NKKKIIVISLIVALV
+242 NKKKIIIISLIVALV

-269 LHNQQVQNQ
+269 LHTQQEQNQ

-285 DATSEDSSADQSD
+285 DVTSEDSSADQSD
-298 NSPSKTPATLSISCN
+298 NSSSKTPATLSISCN

-375 TKDAIQALKDAGY
+375 TKDAVQALKDAGY
-388 GTFKPTYSGKISS
+388 GTFKPSYSGKISS
-401 SSSAASVTLECV
+401 SSSATSVTLECV
-413 SSTGTTLS
+413 SSTGATLS

-439 TYTAE
+439 EYTAE
-444 EITAKNLTPAELC
+444 ELAAKNLTPAELC

-515 DFSPWLYLKV
+515 DFSPWLYLKVQFGRARFGENVKA

>member
-105 DVTSADVYIWQNS
+105 DVASADVYIWQNANA
-118 DSHAS
+118 HEV

-129 PVEPAVNPAAGVMP
+129 AIEPAVNPAAGVMP
-143 EAVNPAAGVIPEAV
+143 EAVNPAV
-157 NPAAGVMPEV
+157 
-167 GVIPELAVEPTVN
+167 
-180 PTADVMPTMVMPSAN
+180 DVMPTTVMPSAN
-195 NLADND
+195 NLADNN
-201 QGLTAQTDALS
+201 QGLTAQTGALNS
-212 NDSTTAQP
+212 DSTAAQP

-228 ANTHALKQQTPAQK
+228 ANASVPKQKAQK
-242 NKKKIIVISLIVALV
+242 NKKKIIIISLIVALV

-269 LHNQQVQNQ
+269 LHTQQEQNQ
-278 QQEQADQ
+278 QQEQANQ

-298 NSPSKTPATLSISCN
+298 NSSSKATATLSISCN

-351 ATIPEAK
+351 VTIPEAK

-503 NELFKSYAKEHS
+503 NELFKSYAKGRG
-515 DFSPWLYLKV
+515 DYSPWLYLKV

>member
-90 AHASFEMEPLEISVQ
+90 ARASFEMEPLEISVQ
-105 DVTSADVYIWQNS
+105 DVTSADVYIWQNA
-118 DSHAS
+118 DAHES
-123 NSLESD
+123 NSIESD
-129 PVEPAVNPAAGVMP
+129 VVEPAVNPAAGVIPKAGVMP
-143 EAVNPAAGVIPEAV
+143 EAVNPAA
-157 NPAAGVMPEV
+157 
-167 GVIPELAVEPTVN
+167 
-180 PTADVMPTMVMPSAN
+180 DVMPTTVMPSVN
-195 NLADND
+195 NLTDNHQD
-201 QGLTAQTDALS
+201 LTAQTDGLP
-212 NDSTTAQP
+212 NVSTAAQP
-220 HTIGYVQA
+220 HAIDYVHA
-228 ANTHALKQQTPAQK
+228 ANAVAPQQKAQK

>member
-105 DVTSADVYIWQNS
+105 DVASADVYIWQNA
-118 DSHAS
+118 DAHEV

-129 PVEPAVNPAAGVMP
+129 AIEPAVNPAAGVMP
-143 EAVNPAAGVIPEAV
+143 EAVNPAV
-157 NPAAGVMPEV
+157 
-167 GVIPELAVEPTVN
+167 
-180 PTADVMPTMVMPSAN
+180 DVMPTTVMPSAN
-195 NLADND
+195 NLADNN
-201 QGLTAQTDALS
+201 QGLTAQTGALNS
-212 NDSTTAQP
+212 DSTAAQP

-228 ANTHALKQQTPAQK
+228 ANASVPKQKAQK

-269 LHNQQVQNQ
+269 LHTQQEQDQ

-326 DDKKDA
+326 NDKKDA

>member
-105 DVTSADVYIWQNS
+105 DVASADVYIWQNA
-118 DSHAS
+118 DAHEV

-129 PVEPAVNPAAGVMP
+129 AIEPAVNPAAGVMP
-143 EAVNPAAGVIPEAV
+143 EAVNPAV
-157 NPAAGVMPEV
+157 
-167 GVIPELAVEPTVN
+167 
-180 PTADVMPTMVMPSAN
+180 DVMPTTVMPSAN
-195 NLADND
+195 NLADNN
-201 QGLTAQTDALS
+201 QGLTAQTGALNS
-212 NDSTTAQP
+212 DSTAAQP

-228 ANTHALKQQTPAQK
+228 ANASVPKQKAQK

-269 LHNQQVQNQ
+269 LHTQQEQNQ
-278 QQEQADQ
+278 QQEQANQ
-285 DATSEDSSADQSD
+285 DATPKDSSADQSD
-298 NSPSKTPATLSISCN
+298 NSSSKATATLSISCN

>member
-14 TQANMQDH
+14 TQANMQDY

-105 DVTSADVYIWQNS
+105 DVTGADVYIWQNA
-118 DSHAS
+118 DAHEA

-129 PVEPAVNPAAGVMP
+129 AIEPAVNPAAGVMP
-143 EAVNPAAGVIPEAV
+143 EP
-157 NPAAGVMPEV
+157 
-167 GVIPELAVEPTVN
+167 AVEPTVN
-180 PTADVMPTMVMPSAN
+180 PTADVMPTMVMPSVN
-195 NLADND
+195 NLADNHQD
-201 QGLTAQTDALS
+201 LTAQTGALNS
-212 NDSTTAQP
+212 DSTTAQP

-228 ANTHALKQQTPAQK
+228 ANASVPKQKAQK
-242 NKKKIIVISLIVALV
+242 NKKKIIIISLIVALV

-269 LHNQQVQNQ
+269 LHTQQEQNQ
-278 QQEQADQ
+278 QQEQANQ
-285 DATSEDSSADQSD
+285 DATSKDSSADQSD
-298 NSPSKTPATLSISCN
+298 NSSSKATATLSISCN

-368 TWKDEAS
+368 TWKDEVS
-375 TKDAIQALKDAGY
+375 TKDAVQALKDAGY

>member
-105 DVTSADVYIWQNS
+105 DVASADVYIWQNA
-118 DSHAS
+118 DAHEV

-129 PVEPAVNPAAGVMP
+129 AIEPAVNPAAGVMP
-143 EAVNPAAGVIPEAV
+143 EAVNPAV
-157 NPAAGVMPEV
+157 
-167 GVIPELAVEPTVN
+167 
-180 PTADVMPTMVMPSAN
+180 DVMPTTVMPSAN
-195 NLADND
+195 NLADNN
-201 QGLTAQTDALS
+201 QGLTAQTGALNS
-212 NDSTTAQP
+212 DSTAAQP

-228 ANTHALKQQTPAQK
+228 ANASVPKQKAQK
-242 NKKKIIVISLIVALV
+242 NKKKIIIISLIVALV

-269 LHNQQVQNQ
+269 LHTQQEQNQ
-278 QQEQADQ
+278 QQEQANQ

-298 NSPSKTPATLSISCN
+298 NSSSKATATLSISCN

-351 ATIPEAK
+351 VTIPEAK

-413 SSTGTTLS
+413 SSTGATLS

>member
-105 DVTSADVYIWQNS
+105 DVASADVYIWQNA
-118 DSHAS
+118 DAHEV

-129 PVEPAVNPAAGVMP
+129 AVEPVVSPAAGVIPDAVNPAAGVMP
-143 EAVNPAAGVIPEAV
+143 EP
-157 NPAAGVMPEV
+157 
-167 GVIPELAVEPTVN
+167 AVEPTVN
-180 PTADVMPTMVMPSAN
+180 PTADVMPTMVMPSVN
-195 NLADND
+195 NLADNHQD
-201 QGLTAQTDALS
+201 LTAQTGALNS
-212 NDSTTAQP
+212 DSTTAQP

-228 ANTHALKQQTPAQK
+228 ANASVPKQKAQK
-242 NKKKIIVISLIVALV
+242 NKKKIIIISLIVALV

-269 LHNQQVQNQ
+269 LHTQQEQNQ
-278 QQEQADQ
+278 QQEQANQ

-298 NSPSKTPATLSISCN
+298 NSSSKATATLSISCN

-351 ATIPEAK
+351 VTIPEAK

-503 NELFKSYAKEHS
+503 NELFKSYAKGRG
-515 DFSPWLYLKV
+515 DYSPWLYLKV

>member
-105 DVTSADVYIWQNS
+105 DVTGADVYIWQNA
-118 DSHAS
+118 DAHEA

-129 PVEPAVNPAAGVMP
+129 AIEPAVNPAAGVMP
-143 EAVNPAAGVIPEAV
+143 EP
-157 NPAAGVMPEV
+157 
-167 GVIPELAVEPTVN
+167 AVEPTVN
-180 PTADVMPTMVMPSAN
+180 PTADVMPTMVMPSVN
-195 NLADND
+195 NLADNHQD
-201 QGLTAQTDALS
+201 LTAQTGALNS
-212 NDSTTAQP
+212 DSTTAQP

-228 ANTHALKQQTPAQK
+228 ANASVPKQKAQK
-242 NKKKIIVISLIVALV
+242 NKKKIIIISLIVALV

-269 LHNQQVQNQ
+269 LHTQQEQNQ
-278 QQEQADQ
+278 QQEQANQ

-298 NSPSKTPATLSISCN
+298 NSSSKATATLSISCN

-351 ATIPEAK
+351 VTIPEAK

-503 NELFKSYAKEHS
+503 NELFKSYAKGRG
-515 DFSPWLYLKV
+515 DYSPWLYLKV